1 MIRGIQTI
9 AHRRIR
15 AWRNT
20 QTRRLHMTG
29 RQALLLGTSLVTALL
44 FWQRGTAAVVVGSP
58 IVRIA
63 ELEIDPAQLDAY
75 KLALKEEIETSIR
88 VEPGVLTLYAVSLK
102 EHPEQIRLFETYR
115 DEAAYESHIQSPH
128 FKTYKDGTRQMVK
141 LLTLVETEPILLGS
155 KSR

>member
-1 MIRGIQTI
+1 
-9 AHRRIR
+9 
-15 AWRNT
+15 
-20 QTRRLHMTG
+20 MTG
-29 RQALLLGTSLVTALL
+29 RQALLLGTSLVAALL

-88 VEPGVLTLYAVSLK
+88 VEPGVLTLFAVSLK

-115 DEAAYESHIQSPH
+115 DAAAYESHIQSPH
-128 FKTYKDGTRQMVK
+128 FKTYKDRTRQMVK

>member
-1 MIRGIQTI
+1 
-9 AHRRIR
+9 
-15 AWRNT
+15 
-20 QTRRLHMTG
+20 MTG

-44 FWQRGTAAVVVGSP
+44 FWQRGTAAVAVESP
-58 IVRIA
+58 IVRLA

-102 EHPEQIRLFETYR
+102 EHPEQIRLFESYR
-115 DEAAYESHIQSPH
+115 DAAAYESHIQSPH
-128 FKTYKDGTRQMVK
+128 FKTYKNRTRQMVK
-141 LLTLVETEPILLGS
+141 LLTLLETEPILLGS

>member
-1 MIRGIQTI
+1 VKSDRPHLEKG
-9 AHRRIR
+9 
-15 AWRNT
+15 
-20 QTRRLHMTG
+20 LHMTG
-29 RQALLLGTSLVTALL
+29 RQALVLGTSLVASFL
-44 FWQRGTAAVVVGSP
+44 FLVQRCGAAESVGSP

-102 EHPEQIRLFETYR
+102 GHPEQIRLFETYR
-115 DEAAYESHIQSPH
+115 DAAAYQSHINSPH
-128 FKTYKDGTRQMVK
+128 FKTYKTQTQQMVK
-141 LLTLVETEPILLGS
+141 LLRLVETEPILLGA

>member
-1 MIRGIQTI
+1 
-9 AHRRIR
+9 
-15 AWRNT
+15 
-20 QTRRLHMTG
+20 MTG

-102 EHPEQIRLFETYR
+102 EHPEQVRLFETYR
-115 DEAAYESHIQSPH
+115 DAAAYESHIHRNQI
-128 FKTYKDGTRQMVK
+128 
-141 LLTLVETEPILLGS
+141 LTG
-155 KSR
+155 KSLDVGRNFPSEIVF

>member
-20 QTRRLHMTG
+20 QRRRLHMTG

-88 VEPGVLTLYAVSLK
+88 VEPGVLTLYAVSIK
-102 EHPEQIRLFETYR
+102 EHPEQVRLFETYR
-115 DEAAYESHIQSPH
+115 DATAYESHIQSPH
-128 FKTYKDGTRQMVK
+128 FKTYKDRTRQMVK